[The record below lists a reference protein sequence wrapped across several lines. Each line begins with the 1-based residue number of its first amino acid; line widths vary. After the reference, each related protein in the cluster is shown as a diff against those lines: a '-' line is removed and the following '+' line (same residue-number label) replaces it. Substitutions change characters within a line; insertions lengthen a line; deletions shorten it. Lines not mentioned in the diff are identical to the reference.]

1 MSGTMPPTW
10 TITGASSGLG
20 RALAKGVTAR
30 GWNAVLTARDPAA
43 LDDIGSDRPNVLR
56 IALDVT
62 RKGDPAGPTEQAIG
76 RFGQIDALVNS
87 AGYGYVAPVEE
98 GDLFEVERMFA
109 INVFGALAVIRAVLP
124 SMRGPARRRDHQHF
138 LVGRSDGGGWLR
150 ILRGVEIR
158 PGGDLRSAPRRTSST
173 PGGLLNQERGLKP
186 PPVEVPDGRLR
197 PSRSRA
203 KKALSLLS
211 PGSRPTATG
220 PTGSGASGR
229 PRRASKA
236 GRRPWPPRAHPSVA
250 AGFFRGLRRRSAAR
264 HGRRTRCRRAC
275 ERTNREEGSR
285 HDDHASPKR
294 APGLHIGDIG
304 VIGRTPRHRVVRRNQ
319 RARYERALAPDRS
332 AGVAVG
338 ALAQHHHARQF

>member
-62 RKGDPAGPTEQAIG
+62 RKGDPAGATEQAIG

-124 SMRGPARRRDHQHF
+124 SMRARRA
-138 LVGRSDGGGWLR
+138 GA
-150 ILRGVEIR
+150 IINI
-158 PGGDLRSAPRRTSST
+158 SSL
-173 PGGLLNQERGLKP
+173 GGLMAG
-186 PPVEVPDGRLR
+186 
-197 PSRSRA
+197 A
-203 KKALSLLS
+203 
-211 PGSRPTATG
+211 
-220 PTGSGASGR
+220 GSGYYGASKFALEAISEALHAELR
-229 PRRASKA
+229 PRRA
-236 GRRPWPPRAHPSVA
+236 
-250 AGFFRGLRRRSAAR
+250 
-264 HGRRTRCRRAC
+264 
-275 ERTNREEGSR
+275 
-285 HDDHASPKR
+285 AS
-294 APGLHIGDIG
+294 
-304 VIGRTPRHRVVRRNQ
+304 
-319 RARYERALAPDRS
+319 
-332 AGVAVG
+332 
-338 ALAQHHHARQF
+338 